1 MIDLRCLDG
10 KKVVITGAY
19 GVFGKWLAEAFRDVG
34 ATLCLS
40 GSRLNKLEELA
51 DELDM
56 AKRPLL
62 VPADLTCDADLQN
75 LADTVEKAW
84 GAADI
89 LVNNAGVYPSNF
101 LLDLPV
107 DEWDRIMNVNLR
119 APFVLS
125 KLMALQMIKQGVR
138 GNIINIS
145 SGAARKMRSTAVP
158 YCVSKTALDRLNLG
172 LSLELAEYGIR
183 VNVVEPGF
191 AAGSEST
198 PLTEEHVRKVIENI
212 PLGRPSGPT
221 DAPSAVLYLCSDA
234 ASFITG
240 ATLAVDGG
248 NSAGVRAVYQHKKHA
263 L

>member
-1 MIDLRCLDG
+1 MIDLTCLQG

-19 GVFGKWLAEAFRDVG
+19 GIFGKWLAEAFRDVG
-34 ATLCLS
+34 AVLCLS
-40 GSRLNKLEELA
+40 GSRAARLEALA
-51 DELDM
+51 DELGM
-56 AKRPLL
+56 AERPLL
-62 VPADLTCDADLQN
+62 VPADLTRDADLEH
-75 LADTVEKAW
+75 LAAVVEANW
-84 GAADI
+84 GAPDI
-89 LVNNAGVYPSNF
+89 LINNAGVYPSNF

-107 DEWDRIMNVNLR
+107 EEWDRIMNVNLR

-125 KLMALQMIKQGVR
+125 KLMALQMIRHNVR

-198 PLTEEHVRKVIENI
+198 PLTDEHVQKVIANI

-248 NSAGVRAVYQHKKHA
+248 NSAGVRAVYQHKKKA